1 MRLLSGAATAI
12 SSPKMRSFRSSERE
26 KACITGGEPLINE
39 DIGAFTEKIRA
50 VGYAV
55 KLDTN
60 GTFPD
65 RLEALI
71 SGGLIDYIA
80 MDIKSSP
87 DSYDALCGVG
97 VDIEKIKSSVALI
110 KSSGIPHEFRTTAV
124 KGLHTPEDFEKIGK
138 WLDGEPYYL
147 QAFVDSGDILGGEN
161 GFSAFSADEMKRLAA
176 SCGASVRGVG

>member
-1 MRLLSGAATAI
+1 MNIDSIKNGIVIDHITAGKGMELYKLLG
-12 SSPKMRSFRSSERE
+12 
-26 KACITGGEPLINE
+26 
-39 DIGAFTEKIRA
+39 
-50 VGYAV
+50 
-55 KLDTN
+55 LDSL
-60 GTFPD
+60 D
-65 RLEALI
+65 
-71 SGGLIDYIA
+71 
-80 MDIKSSP
+80 
-87 DSYDALCGVG
+87 C
-97 VDIEKIKSSVALI
+97 SVALI